1 MSTWEYLAM
10 KTSHRKKIAKEKMH
24 LAIENFKQA
33 EMEGAEILA
42 PVTYSWAKGKIY
54 KDRKMILKS
63 KASKK
68 DQEEAAEDACAAS
81 AQLLSIVREHS
92 KTSADEIPPMSELQE
107 EKDAESINKLIN
119 EGGIVL

>member
-1 MSTWEYLAM
+1 M
-10 KTSHRKKIAKEKMH
+10 KTNHRKKIAKEKMH
-24 LAIENFKQA
+24 LAMENFKQA
-33 EMEGAEILA
+33 VMEGAEILT

-92 KTSADEIPPMSELQE
+92 KASAIEIPHKSDLQE
-107 EKDAESINKLIN
+107 ETDAESINKLIN